1 MLANRHVYLL
11 VNIIYLQSYHQ
22 KDIGRLIIIIAVQV
36 QIIHCKFSRTSNSY
50 STVWMVTDTVCT
62 GNCLM
67 PLLQTS
73 HVLTFTVS
81 IRWDN
86 KRQFVISFFFYF
98 TTKFLWDPKSDLGKL
113 TVIKKSQHIKN
124 ISKLM
129 LQMFNVSVIDLY
141 ICYPLYTFWLMLL
154 LPARNMFLAQAISSS
169 LQQSLCPLQI
179 YQFRSYTV

>member
-1 MLANRHVYLL
+1 MCLEFTKITLKLSQKYRLLDYYVIKTGLALEDMFANRQVYLL

-22 KDIGRLIIIIAVQV
+22 TGIGRLIIVIAVQV
-36 QIIHCKFSRTSNSY
+36 QIIHCKFSGTSNSY
-50 STVWMVTDTVCT
+50 SPVWMVTDTVCT
-62 GNCLM
+62 GHCLM

-113 TVIKKSQHIKN
+113 TVIKNSQHIK
-124 ISKLM
+124 
-129 LQMFNVSVIDLY
+129 
-141 ICYPLYTFWLMLL
+141 
-154 LPARNMFLAQAISSS
+154 
-169 LQQSLCPLQI
+169 
-179 YQFRSYTV
+179 